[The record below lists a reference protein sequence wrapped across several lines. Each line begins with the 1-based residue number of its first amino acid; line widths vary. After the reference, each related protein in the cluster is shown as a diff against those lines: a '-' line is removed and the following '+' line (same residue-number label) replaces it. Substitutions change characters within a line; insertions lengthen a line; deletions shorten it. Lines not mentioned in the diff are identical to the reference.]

1 MKPAEVRQ
9 MTDEELRKELDTQ
22 RESLFRL
29 RFRQETEQVQN
40 AAERRKVKK
49 DIARMLTILK
59 QRELEQARR
68 PESPS

>member
-1 MKPAEVRQ
+1 